1 MFQAKTL
8 VSSLV
13 IGASLSLAAGA
24 QAQNYPIRP
33 IRFVVPAPPGGA
45 PDALA
50 RLTGQGLTDSLGQ
63 TVVVDNRAG
72 GNGIIGSEIGARAAP
87 DGYTIVMGYAGP
99 FSINPGLYDK
109 LPYDP
114 VKDFAPITLVAT
126 GQNILVVNPS
136 VPAKS
141 VKELIALAKSKPGQL
156 NFASGGTGQ
165 SSHLSMELFMSTA
178 GIKMV
183 HVPYK
188 GAGPAMADVMGGQVF
203 LQFLALPPAI
213 PQMQAGKLRGLA
225 VTGSKRSPAL
235 PEIPTVAESG
245 LPGYEVLTWYG
256 AFAPAKTSRSIV
268 TFLNSEM
275 IKILRRSDTVEQFRR
290 LGLEAGANS
299 PEEFGK
305 YLRGEIDKW
314 RKVVKDANI
323 RIER

>member
-1 MFQAKTL
+1 MRQARPL
-8 VSSLV
+8 VSGFI
-13 IGASLSLAAGA
+13 IGASLSYVAGI
-24 QAQNYPIRP
+24 QAQNYPVRP
-33 IRFVVPAPPGGA
+33 IRLVVPAPPAGA

-50 RLTGQGLTDSLGQ
+50 RLMGQAMTDSLGQ
-63 TVVVDNRAG
+63 PVVVDNRAG
-72 GNGIIGSEIGARAAP
+72 GNGIIGSEIAARAAP

-114 VKDFAPITLVAT
+114 VKDFVPITLIAS

-141 VKELIALAKSKPGQL
+141 VKELVALAKSKPGQL

-165 SSHLSMELFMSTA
+165 SSHLSMELFMSMA

-188 GAGPAMADVMGGQVF
+188 GAGPAMADVIGGQVS

-213 PQMQAGKLRGLA
+213 PQLKAGKLRGLA
-225 VTGSKRSPAL
+225 VTGSTRSRAL
-235 PEIPTVAESG
+235 PEVPTVAESG

-256 AFAPAKTSRSIV
+256 AFAPAKTPNSIV
-268 TFLNSEM
+268 SLLNSEM
-275 IKILRRSDTVEQFRR
+275 VKILRRPHAEEQFRR
-290 LGLEAGANS
+290 LGLETGGNS
-299 PEEFGK
+299 PEEFGR

-314 RKVVKDANI
+314 KKVVKDAGI
-323 RIER
+323 KIEQ

>member
-1 MFQAKTL
+1 MVQAKTL
-8 VSSLV
+8 VSILL
-13 IGASLSLAAGA
+13 IGASSSLTASA
-24 QAQNYPIRP
+24 QAQNYPVRP

-50 RLTGQGLTDSLGQ
+50 RLMGQGLTENLGQ

-72 GNGIIGSEIGARAAP
+72 GNGIIGSDIGARAAP

-114 VKDFAPITLVAT
+114 VKDFVPITLIAT

-141 VKELIALAKSKPGQL
+141 VKELVALAKSKPGQL

-188 GAGPAMADVMGGQVF
+188 GAGPAMADVMGGQVS

-213 PQMQAGKLRGLA
+213 PQMKAGKLRGLA

-256 AFAPAKTSRSIV
+256 AFAPTKTPRSIV
-268 TFLNSEM
+268 TLLNSEM
-275 IKILRRSDTVEQFRR
+275 IRILRRPDMEEQFRR
-290 LGLEAGANS
+290 RGLEAGANS
-299 PEEFGK
+299 PEEFGR

-314 RKVVKDANI
+314 KKVVKDANI
-323 RIER
+323 RIEQ